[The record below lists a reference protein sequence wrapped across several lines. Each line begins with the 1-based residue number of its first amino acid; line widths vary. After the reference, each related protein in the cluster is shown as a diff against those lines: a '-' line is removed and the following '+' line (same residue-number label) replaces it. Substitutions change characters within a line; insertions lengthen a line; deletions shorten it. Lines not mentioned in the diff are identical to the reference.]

1 MAMKSRLR
9 NLLIVSVMT
18 FSTIPCAQ
26 SQLVT
31 GNRGS
36 DDVKIGVAG
45 YTYRKYD
52 LESTCKMLQDMG
64 VKYLSIKD
72 WWLPL
77 DATKEQ
83 MEELKNV
90 CASYGVEGYTLGPIY
105 MHSEAEVDR
114 AFAYAE
120 RYGVPFFIGV
130 PDYELIDYTIK
141 KVKDSGIKVAIHTH
155 GPDGQAF
162 PDIYKIVELVKDPS
176 LGVGACLDL
185 GHCVRMG
192 QDVAKILV
200 DYKDWIYDLHIKDET
215 APTKAGQTWE
225 MGRGVIDF
233 IPIAKALRESDYKGV
248 VSIEFEKNGD
258 NPNPGVCESVGYLR
272 GVLDATK

>member
-1 MAMKSRLR
+1 MRKGFGKLFLAGVFTLSA
-9 NLLIVSVMT
+9 
-18 FSTIPCAQ
+18 FQGADA
-26 SQLVT
+26 QLVE
-31 GNRGS
+31 GRRGS

-45 YTYRKYD
+45 YSYREFD
-52 LESTCKMLQDMG
+52 LEKTCQMLEDMG

-83 MEELKNV
+83 MDELKKV
-90 CASYGVEGYTLGPIY
+90 CASHGVDGYTLGPIY
-105 MHSEAEVDR
+105 MHSEAEVDC
-114 AFAYAE
+114 AFAYAG
-120 RYGVPFFIGV
+120 RYEVPFFIGV

-141 KVKDSGIKVAIHTH
+141 KVKDTGIKVAIHTH
-155 GPDGQAF
+155 GPDGAAF

-192 QDVAKILV
+192 QNVAQILV

-215 APTKAGQTWE
+215 AATPAGQTWE

-233 IPIAKALRESDYKGV
+233 VPIAQALRQSGYKGV
-248 VSIEFEKNGD
+248 MSVEFEKNGS
-258 NPNPGVCESVGYLR
+258 NPNPGVSESVGYFR
-272 GVLDATK
+272 GILDASR